1 MARKF
6 WKEDNEAIPAIKFEN
21 TQPSGFTEITDED
34 EIKRLYVLEYG
45 KRISDGQAYTIDFTA
60 DRYIDVLNGVYTE
73 IEAFAL
79 ESHTKDVFN
88 ELNNGL
94 WLTAQYTN
102 SNLTLSGIYDQA
114 MKDSI
119 QAVIDDYVTNNY

>member
-1 MARKF
+1 MK
-6 WKEDNEAIPAIKFEN
+6 
-21 TQPSGFTEITDED
+21 
-34 EIKRLYVLEYG
+34 
-45 KRISDGQAYTIDFTA
+45 
-60 DRYIDVLNGVYTE
+60 
-73 IEAFAL
+73 
-79 ESHTKDVFN
+79 
-88 ELNNGL
+88 L